1 MTGAMA
7 RRKGAT
13 YQRAIRQ
20 WFDSHG
26 YTTMVR
32 QAGEDGDDL
41 TILEHPDLSIEIKN
55 QARTDLPSWAAQAAR
70 QAGARIP
77 VVIHK
82 RHGVTRC
89 EDQWVTMTLEHFHR
103 LIERRH

>member
-41 TILEHPDLSIEIKN
+41 TILEHPAFVMKGGV
-55 QARTDLPSWAAQAAR
+55 AY
-70 QAGARIP
+70 AGA
-77 VVIHK
+77 
-82 RHGVTRC
+82 G
-89 EDQWVTMTLEHFHR
+89 Q
-103 LIERRH
+103 